1 MDATRDERV
10 RVLGPSADADAEAWT
25 DSDDDDDDDVESAF
39 YRRRFRKNEP
49 QRGVRNTRV
58 SNTNVTPKEL
68 AYRAVTFAFGGSARN
83 ERVAREVSEAVSA
96 LDRATLFALTAW
108 GKTRLA
114 RAAFASYAVVMH
126 AYVFALLWFGG
137 SGPRAT
143 NTETAT
149 SVG

>member
-1 MDATRDERV
+1 MS
-10 RVLGPSADADAEAWT
+10 PSA
-25 DSDDDDDDDVESAF
+25 F
-39 YRRRFRKNEP
+39 
-49 QRGVRNTRV
+49 
-58 SNTNVTPKEL
+58 
-68 AYRAVTFAFGGSARN
+68 AYEAVTFVFGAGARN
-83 ERVAREVSEAVSA
+83 RRVARGVSEAVSA

-149 SVG
+149 SFG

>member
-1 MDATRDERV
+1 V
-10 RVLGPSADADAEAWT
+10 EA
-25 DSDDDDDDDVESAF
+25 S
-39 YRRRFRKNEP
+39 RRFRIFTDG
-49 QRGVRNTRV
+49 RGATDR
-58 SNTNVTPKEL
+58 NVTPKEL
-68 AYRAVTFAFGGSARN
+68 AYKAVTFAFGPSARN